1 MICII
6 PLPTYSTPVS
16 RRPISPAPFDACS
29 IKLVQTVACLEKF
42 ANKYVELLNILI
54 NVQNKKVAES
64 CSVVL
69 FFILFCF
76 ISHNFFLLYFCVM
89 M

>member
-1 MICII
+1 M
-6 PLPTYSTPVS
+6 S

-64 CSVVL
+64 CSVIL
-69 FFILFCF
+69 FFILFCL
-76 ISHNFFLLYFCVM
+76 ISHNLFLLYFCVM

>member
-6 PLPTYSTPVS
+6 PSPTYSTPVS

-69 FFILFCF
+69 FFYFVLFHF
-76 ISHNFFLLYFCVM
+76 S
-89 M
+89 